1 MKSPH
6 RLFGDDAG
14 DVALESTIK
23 ALDAGRGLVGLAGV
37 PGLPEALDVLIGILR
52 KVQDTKSNK
61 EAVKGLCEDVED
73 LCNVIEGVADT
84 MKQRLDGLPS
94 GSPDRVAV
102 EIALHSA
109 RSLDLNTRID
119 GLKRELDEVLSEAG
133 TLADKSQIARFL
145 RSKQDADAINRMR
158 EKINNARQN
167 FQLQGGIAIEVVA
180 LETLRVIT
188 AESDARILKELS
200 PLDGALYL
208 SEDNSP
214 KSRFLQGTREEIF
227 RNLDLWIEQ
236 TSTVGAKHR
245 VLVLIGAAGMGKSTI
260 ASEFCRRLSDQNR
273 LGASFFFTRGTQ
285 GLNSIRGFF
294 NTISYQLA
302 VSQPDPLH
310 DIIVAA
316 ARKHLAKG
324 GASQNMKVACEDLIR
339 APLRDISALPSHA
352 PIFVVIDALDECTA
366 EEIDTIPNFLSLLL
380 SCAQDASSPL
390 RIFLTSRPESEH
402 VRSILDAHSFVS
414 VHDFRDIGG
423 RILIDQDIKAVIT
436 HRLSEHPTTRS
447 WSVMNPTAIDW
458 LVDRSQGIFV
468 YASTAA
474 EFLVGQG
481 DFGTTILD
489 RTLERLLRDDGGAG
503 ISLQRLDK
511 LYLTV
516 LETAFPE
523 QTMSPDLRERIP
535 LILGLVAVWRGQIIL
550 PWLEA
555 LTGIPCDDSRPILHQ
570 LRAVIQWDSDA
581 SDPGYRII
589 HTTFRDFLHDTEKR
603 KTIPRPEFHVDA
615 AQAHATL
622 ALGCMRLGLYY
633 VGKYMPELLEDSS
646 ELETLE
652 LCKLNEWS
660 LLDRMEEKLRGKQ
673 VDEPW
678 HSVRAVHIYVDS
690 CCAYHR
696 RLSTS
701 VQSVEMIKTA
711 ERLDQI
717 PSDVFSAFTR
727 AIFDNSFRSNR
738 LK

>member
-1 MKSPH
+1 MSSGEW
-6 RLFGDDAG
+6 R
-14 DVALESTIK
+14 
-23 ALDAGRGLVGLAGV
+23 
-37 PGLPEALDVLIGILR
+37 
-52 KVQDTKSNK
+52 
-61 EAVKGLCEDVED
+61 
-73 LCNVIEGVADT
+73 ADT
-84 MKQRLDGLPS
+84 VKQRVDGIPRD
-94 GSPDRVAV
+94 SPDRVAV
-102 EIALHSA
+102 EIALHTA

-119 GLKRELDEVLSEAG
+119 GLKRWAILMSKYCWRDRSALSVHRELDEVLSEAG

-180 LETLRVIT
+180 RETLRMIM

-200 PLDGALYL
+200 PLDGASYL

-214 KSRFLQGTREEIF
+214 KSRFLQGTREVIF
-227 RNLDLWIEQ
+227 RNLNLWVEQ
-236 TSTVGAKHR
+236 TSTVGAAHR

-285 GLNSIRGFF
+285 GLNSIRGCL
-294 NTISYQLA
+294 NTIAYQLA

-339 APLRDISALPSHA
+339 APLRDISALPPHA

-366 EEIDTIPNFLSLLL
+366 EEVDTIPNFLSLLL

-402 VRSILDAHSFVS
+402 VRSILDAHSSVS
-414 VHDFRDIGG
+414 VHDLRDIGG

-481 DFGTTILD
+481 DFGTTTLD
-489 RTLERLLRDDGGAG
+489 RTLERLLRDDGSAG

-555 LTGIPCDDSRPILHQ
+555 LTGIPCDDCRPILHQ
-570 LRAVIQWDSDA
+570 LRAVIQWDSEAAD
-581 SDPGYRII
+581 SGYRII
-589 HTTFRDFLHDTEKR
+589 HTTFRDFLLDPEKT
-603 KTIPRPEFHVDA
+603 KAIARPEFHVDA

-633 VGKYMPELLEDSS
+633 VGRYMPELLEESS
-646 ELETLE
+646 ETLE

-660 LLDRMEEKLRGKQ
+660 LLDRMEEKLREKQ

-711 ERLDQI
+711 ERFDHI
-717 PSDVFSAFTR
+717 PSDVFRAFTR
-727 AIFDNSFRSNR
+727 VIFDNSFRYNR